1 MRGMRG
7 GRAAQ
12 FVLTQAR
19 VSEVTA
25 AATSRRLAH
34 MDGKHEA
41 MDRGS
46 MASCGLP
53 TSASQNHVPPCNTS
67 GLATAMAMWTGIGTG
82 SRKHFG
88 CTTSLRAEVNMR
100 YTPEA

>member
-7 GRAAQ
+7 MRGRRAAQ
-12 FVLTQAR
+12 FVLTQVR
-19 VSEVTA
+19 VSEVTAA

-53 TSASQNHVPPCNTS
+53 TSASQNRVPPCNTS
-67 GLATAMAMWTGIGTG
+67 GLATAMAM
-82 SRKHFG
+82 
-88 CTTSLRAEVNMR
+88 
-100 YTPEA
+100 